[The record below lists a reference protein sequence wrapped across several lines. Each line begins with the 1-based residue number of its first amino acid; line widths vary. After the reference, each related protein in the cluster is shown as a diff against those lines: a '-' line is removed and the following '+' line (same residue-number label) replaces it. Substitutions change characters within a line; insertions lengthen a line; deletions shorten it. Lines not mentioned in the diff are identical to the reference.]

1 MSSSSGQGFT
11 GSIVNGLPNYVLADR
26 STIGM
31 GDGVTGAIQYVK
43 ILWGGSGEANLVSDS
58 AADPSAL
65 PVSLNTPEN
74 YFLTDAL
81 INGMT
86 YTNGVT
92 AFAVK
97 ILDAAGLCLG
107 SVSISLGTGFTL
119 EGVRSGLTLGVTF
132 GAITAPAA
140 GIAIKNAV
148 VGGTTQTLGITGSV
162 YVLGGTVAVSGLDLS
177 SLSFGSGLTIAGIS
191 AGVTLPVLFSGG
203 TLDGIA
209 NTVGTRIKG
218 IDGGVTLAAVLYSP
232 GGTFL
237 GSGLCGSLLI
247 SGVSGATPV
256 GVTFGTLT
264 SLTGSINILNTPTVK
279 IDSSTNTVKIAST
292 DNTVKIA
299 SSDNTVKIASSDN
312 TVKIASTDNT
322 VKIAST
328 DNTVKIQPTLTSTGT
343 AGQAGGGTTFN
354 SVLTNFNGV
363 PIGYD
368 VSGGVATFRGFPVHG
383 VSGATAI
390 PVQIVGGLS
399 GITITGL
406 SFPTSFAVSG
416 GTLAVSGGTLG
427 FVQIGSIS
435 GGTVNIGNT
444 VTVAGSVSFSN
455 TSLDVNVS
463 NTDDA
468 NAIAVAPVSG
478 WKDSSNTSL
487 KSHLEGLTVAVSG
500 LNFSGGLSIVGA
512 TAIPV
517 GITVGTGASAYAL
530 GGLGV
535 TFASVTISGTPQ
547 VSLSAASSIAV
558 DGSSSSRTTAP
569 VGVTLI
575 GGLPL
580 GITAVGIS
588 GTTSSTVLGVGLYG
602 KGPSGFVPIG
612 MTGDALNVTIVGGL
626 SGITITGFAFPT
638 SFAVSG
644 GTLAVSG
651 GTLGFV
657 QIGSISGGTVNIGNT
672 VTVGGTVSASI
683 SNTRVPV
690 FLADSS
696 GTAISTIDAVPVFG
710 YAGATAI
717 SVVLS
722 DQFGTPLAFGA
733 SGPSGTIIGVPVVGI
748 SGATAIGVTIGG
760 PIGLRGITPGMTS
773 GVTAIGVLFTN
784 NWGVPLGLSGAT
796 VVGMPVFGV
805 SGATAIDVRIVAG
818 TFGVTLN
825 ATINTSVTFGATLGI
840 RITEGVTT
848 GATSGITAIGVVF
861 ANNFGVPLG
870 LSGATVV
877 GMPVFGLPGATA
889 IGVTFSHVSTRPVLG
904 SSGIG
909 GLSGGGTTFN
919 TVLTTVAGVP
929 IGYDLTGGAA
939 IFRGF
944 PVHGV
949 SGATAIP
956 IEVTGAGLKFF
967 DGISYNNDSDAFI
980 GIWNTV
986 KITGDSTL
994 RIGVTFEGPVKLEA
1008 QFSTGGEAFVRVGT
1022 TGSVLVGVTGT
1033 VALQTLANGITRG
1046 ATGVAVLFTN
1056 NFGVPLGLS
1065 GATVVGMP
1073 VFGLPGATAI
1083 GVTFGAITF
1092 GAAGMGVTFGG
1103 ITFSTTRT
1111 VIVGT
1116 SFAGGGGN
1124 LGLPVFGVAG
1134 ATAVQVSVVGGTVSG
1149 IFTTEPGG
1157 ITVTAVPTGIP
1168 VFGVSG
1174 ATAMGVTF
1182 AGSVRVTGGVSLLGT
1197 AGVTFGAITGSV
1209 SIVGTPSVSIPS
1221 AVSVQ
1226 NTSGGSLKVE
1236 PSSAYSSNR
1245 IVSGSTTDTGFIVVQ
1260 KPGVKFARGLTLST
1274 DFINVTVVGGITAV
1288 SINTSPVCVTKNYTG
1303 EIQGVINGEISVP
1316 LKHGLYVQMT
1326 KWDLL
1331 SHVYVGYTAASLS
1344 EFDRHAQV
1352 LYREY
1357 QVAPIWGN
1365 AMEQFRQFAGKGG
1378 NSAAFANDTMADGS
1392 DLSAN
1397 TETHPVQKQF
1407 VGVIEKPTRIFIPC
1421 RDAGEVYIKVVG
1433 DYSNHTIGSGFW
1445 NFEGG
1450 TAQWSA
1456 HTLYERGFYA
1466 SDMSAINAF
1475 IGGDTDGGNPALNTD
1490 GSLVEGLPGIVVA
1503 QPGSGIAIQK
1513 ILDSYQNN
1521 PFIRIWGH

>member
-58 AADPSAL
+58 ASDPSAL

-107 SVSISLGTGFTL
+107 SVSISLGAGFTL
-119 EGVRSGLTLGVTF
+119 EAVRSGLTLGVTF

-148 VGGTTQTLGITGSV
+148 VGGATQALGITGSV

-177 SLSFGSGLTIAGIS
+177 SLSFSSGLTIAGIS

-203 TLDGIA
+203 TLDGIS

-218 IDGGVTLAAVLYSP
+218 IDGGVTFAAVLYSP

-237 GSGLCGSLLI
+237 GSGLCGSLLV
-247 SGVSGATPV
+247 SGVTGAIPV

-279 IDSSTNTVKIAST
+279 IDSTDNTVKIAST

-299 SSDNTVKIASSDN
+299 SSDNTVKIASTDN
-312 TVKIASTDNT
+312 TVKIASSDNT

-406 SFPTSFAVSG
+406 AFPSSFAVSG

-487 KSHLEGLTVAVSG
+487 KSHLDGLTVAVSG

-517 GITVGTGASAYAL
+517 GITVGSGASAYAL

-535 TFASVTISGTPQ
+535 TFASITISGTPQ
-547 VSLSAASSIAV
+547 VSLSAASSIEV
-558 DGSSSSRTTAP
+558 EGSSNSRFTAP
-569 VGVTLI
+569 VGVTLNA
-575 GGLPL
+575 LPL

-588 GTTSSTVLGVGLYG
+588 GATSSTVLGVGLYG
-602 KGPSGFVPIG
+602 RGISGFVPIG
-612 MTGDALNVTIVGGL
+612 ASGNALNVTVVGGL
-626 SGITITGFAFPT
+626 SGITITGFAFPS

-672 VTVGGTVSASI
+672 VNVGGSVTASI

-696 GTAISTIDAVPVFG
+696 GTAISSIDAVPVFG
-710 YAGATAI
+710 YAGATALR
-717 SVVLS
+717 VVLS
-722 DQFGTPLAFGA
+722 DQLGTPLAFGA
-733 SGPSGTIIGVPVVGI
+733 SGASGTIIGVPVVGI
-748 SGATAIGVTIGG
+748 SGATAVGVTIGG
-760 PIGLRGITPGMTS
+760 PIGLRGISFGMTS
-773 GVTAIGVLFTN
+773 GVTSIGVLFTN
-784 NWGVPLGLSGAT
+784 NFGVPLGLSGAT
-796 VVGMPVFGV
+796 VVGMPVFGI

-825 ATINTSVTFGATLGI
+825 ATINTSVTFGATLGV
-840 RITEGVTT
+840 RITEGFST
-848 GATSGITAIGVVF
+848 GATSGVTGIGVLFV
-861 ANNFGVPLG
+861 NNFGVPLG

-877 GMPVFGLPGATA
+877 GLPVFGVSGATA
-889 IGVTFSHVSTRPVLG
+889 IGVTFSGVSIRPVLG

-929 IGYDLTGGAA
+929 IGYELTGGAA
-939 IFRGF
+939 IFRGL

-956 IEVTGAGLKFF
+956 VEVTGAGLKFF
-967 DGISYNNDSDAFI
+967 DGITYNNDGEAFI

-986 KITGDSTL
+986 KITGDSSL
-994 RIGVTFEGPVKLEA
+994 RIGVTFEGTVRLEA
-1008 QFSTGGEAFVRVGT
+1008 QFSTGGQAFVRVGT
-1022 TGSVLVGVTGT
+1022 TDGVFVGVTGT

-1046 ATGVAVLFTN
+1046 ATGVAVLFAN

-1065 GATVVGMP
+1065 GATVVGLP
-1073 VFGLPGATAI
+1073 VFGVSGATAI

-1182 AGSVRVTGGVSLLGT
+1182 AGRVTVTGGVYLLGT
-1197 AGVTFGAITGSV
+1197 AGITFGGITGSV

-1236 PSSAYSSNR
+1236 PSSAYSSNK
-1245 IVSGSTTDTGFIVVQ
+1245 IVSGSTADTGFIVVQ

-1303 EIQGVINGEISVP
+1303 EIDGVINGEISVP

-1365 AMEQFRQFAGKGG
+1365 AMEQFRQFAGNSG
-1378 NSAAFANDTMADGS
+1378 NSSAFANNTMADGS

-1397 TETHPVQKQF
+1397 VETHPVQKQF

-1421 RDAGEVYIKVVG
+1421 RNAGEVYIKVVG
-1433 DYSNHTIGSGFW
+1433 DYTNHTIGSGFW

-1450 TAQWSA
+1450 TAEWSA

>member
-1 MSSSSGQGFT
+1 MGAIMSSSSGQGFT

-31 GDGVTGAIQYVK
+31 GDGMTGAIQYVK

-58 AADPSAL
+58 ASDPSAL

-140 GIAIKNAV
+140 GIAIKNATI
-148 VGGTTQTLGITGSV
+148 GGVTQALGITGSV

-218 IDGGVTLAAVLYSP
+218 IDSGVTLAAVLFSP

-256 GVTFGTLT
+256 GVTFANISISGTP
-264 SLTGSINILNTPTVK
+264 SVSISGTPSVNATISGTPSVS
-279 IDSSTNTVKIAST
+279 ISGTPSVNATISGTPSVSISGTPSVNATISGTPGVTIRPAS
-292 DNTVKIA
+292 A
-299 SSDNTVKIASSDN
+299 
-312 TVKIASTDNT
+312 
-322 VKIAST
+322 
-328 DNTVKIQPTLTSTGT
+328 STGT

-406 SFPTSFAVSG
+406 SFPSSFAVSG

-444 VTVAGSVSFSN
+444 VTVGGSVSVSN
-455 TSLDVNVS
+455 ASLNVNVS
-463 NTDDA
+463 NSADT
-468 NAIAVAPVSG
+468 NAIPIKSIAD
-478 WKDSSNTSL
+478 WKDSSGNKLIDHL
-487 KSHLEGLTVAVSG
+487 KGLTVSVSG
-500 LNFSGGLSIVGA
+500 LNFSGGVTLNG
-512 TAIPV
+512 V
-517 GITVGTGASAYAL
+517 GITASGLSFGGTAL
-530 GGLGV
+530 AGFGV
-535 TFASVTISGTPQ
+535 TFGSVSLATGTQ
-547 VSLSAASSIAV
+547 ITLSAASEMEIKGGATSR
-558 DGSSSSRTTAP
+558 SSAP

-575 GGLPL
+575 GGLPF

-588 GTTSSTVLGVGLYG
+588 GATSSTVLGVGLYG

-626 SGITITGFAFPT
+626 SGITITGFAFPS

-672 VTVGGTVSASI
+672 VTVGGSVTASI

-690 FLADSS
+690 FLSDSS
-696 GTAISTIDAVPVFG
+696 GTAISTANAVPVIG
-710 YAGATAI
+710 HAGATAVR
-717 SVVLS
+717 VVLS
-722 DQFGTPLAFGA
+722 DQFGTPIGLSGSTAIGMPVFGI
-733 SGPSGTIIGVPVVGI
+733 P
-748 SGATAIGVTIGG
+748 GATALGVTIAG
-760 PIGLRGITPGMTS
+760 PISLQGITTGALS
-773 GVTAIGVLFTN
+773 GVTSIGVVFAN
-784 NWGVPLGLSGAT
+784 NWGTPLGLSGAT

-825 ATINTSVTFGATLGI
+825 ATINNTVTIGSTLGI

-877 GMPVFGLPGATA
+877 GLPVFGVSGATA
-889 IGVTFSHVSTRPVLG
+889 IGVTFSGVSIRPVLG

-949 SGATAIP
+949 SGATAIDVR
-956 IEVTGAGLKFF
+956 IMGAGASFM
-967 DGISYNNDSDAFI
+967 DGISYNNDGDAFI
-980 GIWNTV
+980 GIWNQITV
-986 KITGDSTL
+986 TGTSESK
-994 RIGVTFEGPVKLEA
+994 IGVTFAGSVRLEA
-1008 QFSTGGEAFVRVGT
+1008 QFATGGEAYMRVGT
-1022 TGSVLVGVTGT
+1022 TGGVFVGVTGT

-1046 ATGVAVLFTN
+1046 ATGIAVLFAN

-1065 GATVVGMP
+1065 GATVVGLP
-1073 VFGLPGATAI
+1073 VFGFGLGATAI

-1111 VIVGT
+1111 IIVGT
-1116 SFAGGGGN
+1116 SFAGGGSN
-1124 LGLPVFGVAG
+1124 LGIPVFGVVG
-1134 ATAVQVSVVGGTVSG
+1134 STAVQVSVVGGTVSG

-1157 ITVTAVPTGIP
+1157 ITVTVVPAGIP

-1209 SIVGTPSVSIPS
+1209 NILGTPSVSIS
-1221 AVSVQ
+1221 GAVSVQ

-1236 PSSAYSSNR
+1236 PSSAFSSNK
-1245 IVSGSTTDTGFIVVQ
+1245 IVSGSTADTGFIVVQ
-1260 KPGVKFARGLTLST
+1260 KPGVKFARGLTLNA
-1274 DFINVTVVGGITAV
+1274 DFITVTVPTPGNTAV

-1303 EIQGVINGEISVP
+1303 EIDGVINGEISVP

-1378 NSAAFANDTMADGS
+1378 NSAAFANNTMADGS
-1392 DLSAN
+1392 NLSAN
-1397 TETHPVQKQF
+1397 AETHPVQKQF

-1421 RDAGEVYIKVVG
+1421 RNAGEVYIKVVG
-1433 DYSNHTIGSGFW
+1433 DYTNHTIGSGFW
-1445 NFEGG
+1445 NFEGA
-1450 TAQWSA
+1450 TAEWSA

-1466 SDMSAINAF
+1466 SNMSGINNYIA
-1475 IGGDTDGGNPALNTD
+1475 GDASGGNPDLDANGNVTGVFAVQGTTND
-1490 GSLVEGLPGIVVA
+1490 S
-1503 QPGSGIAIQK
+1503 IAIQK

>member
-1 MSSSSGQGFT
+1 M
-11 GSIVNGLPNYVLADR
+11 
-26 STIGM
+26 
-31 GDGVTGAIQYVK
+31 
-43 ILWGGSGEANLVSDS
+43 
-58 AADPSAL
+58 
-65 PVSLNTPEN
+65 
-74 YFLTDAL
+74 
-81 INGMT
+81 
-86 YTNGVT
+86 
-92 AFAVK
+92 
-97 ILDAAGLCLG
+97 
-107 SVSISLGTGFTL
+107 
-119 EGVRSGLTLGVTF
+119 
-132 GAITAPAA
+132 
-140 GIAIKNAV
+140 
-148 VGGTTQTLGITGSV
+148 
-162 YVLGGTVAVSGLDLS
+162 
-177 SLSFGSGLTIAGIS
+177 
-191 AGVTLPVLFSGG
+191 
-203 TLDGIA
+203 
-209 NTVGTRIKG
+209 
-218 IDGGVTLAAVLYSP
+218 
-232 GGTFL
+232 
-237 GSGLCGSLLI
+237 
-247 SGVSGATPV
+247 
-256 GVTFGTLT
+256 
-264 SLTGSINILNTPTVK
+264 
-279 IDSSTNTVKIAST
+279 
-292 DNTVKIA
+292 
-299 SSDNTVKIASSDN
+299 
-312 TVKIASTDNT
+312 
-322 VKIAST
+322 
-328 DNTVKIQPTLTSTGT
+328 TSTGT

-354 SVLTNFNGV
+354 SVLTNLNGV

-399 GITITGL
+399 GITITGFA
-406 SFPTSFAVSG
+406 FPSSFAVSG
-416 GTLAVSGGTLG
+416 GITVSGGTLG
-427 FVQIGSIS
+427 FVEIGSIS

-444 VTVAGSVSFSN
+444 VTVGGSVSVSN
-455 TSLDVNVS
+455 ASLNVNVS

-468 NAIAVAPVSG
+468 NAIAVAPLSG

-487 KSHLEGLTVAVSG
+487 KSHLEGLSVAVSG

-558 DGSSSSRTTAP
+558 DGSSSSRSTAP

-575 GGLPL
+575 GSLPF

-588 GTTSSTVLGVGLYG
+588 GATSSTVLGVGLYG

-626 SGITITGFAFPT
+626 SGITITGFAFPS

-644 GTLAVSG
+644 GITVSG

-657 QIGSISGGTVNIGNT
+657 EIGSISGGTVNIGNT
-672 VTVGGTVSASI
+672 VAVTGSVTASI

-696 GTAISTIDAVPVFG
+696 GTAISSINAVPVFG
-710 YAGATAI
+710 YAGATALR
-717 SVVLS
+717 VVLS

-733 SGPSGTIIGVPVVGI
+733 SGASGTIIGVPVVGI
-748 SGATAIGVTIGG
+748 SGATAIGVTIEG
-760 PIGLRGITPGMTS
+760 PIGLRGISFGMTS
-773 GVTAIGVLFTN
+773 GVTSIGVLFTDN
-784 NWGVPLGLSGAT
+784 FGVPLGLSGAT

-805 SGATAIDVRIVAG
+805 SGTAIDVRIVGG

-825 ATINTSVTFGATLGI
+825 ATINTSVTFGATLGV
-840 RITEGVTT
+840 RITEGFAN
-848 GATSGITAIGVVF
+848 GATSGVTGIGVLFV
-861 ANNFGVPLG
+861 NNFGDPLG

-877 GMPVFGLPGATA
+877 GLPVFGVSGATE
-889 IGVTFSHVSTRPVLG
+889 IGVTFSGVSIRPVLG

-929 IGYDLTGGAA
+929 IGYHLTGGVAT
-939 IFRGF
+939 FQGF
-944 PVHGV
+944 PVYGV

-956 IEVTGAGLKFF
+956 VEITGGAGKFF
-967 DGISYNNDSDAFI
+967 DGISYDDDDEAFI

-986 KITGDSTL
+986 KITGDSAL

-1008 QFSTGGEAFVRVGT
+1008 QFSTGGEAYMRVGT

-1033 VALQTLANGITRG
+1033 VALQTLENGITRG
-1046 ATGVAVLFTN
+1046 ATGVAVLFAN

-1124 LGLPVFGVAG
+1124 LGIPVFGVVG
-1134 ATAVQVSVVGGTVSG
+1134 STAVQVSVVGGTVSG

-1174 ATAMGVTF
+1174 ATAMGITF
-1182 AGSVRVTGGVSLLGT
+1182 AGSVSVTGGVYLNAT
-1197 AGVTFGAITGSV
+1197 AGVTFGGITGSV
-1209 SIVGTPSVSIPS
+1209 SILGTPSVSISS
-1221 AVSVQ
+1221 AVGVQ
-1226 NTSGGSLKVE
+1226 NASGTVLEVE
-1236 PSSAYSSNR
+1236 PSTAYSSNK
-1245 IVSGSTTDTGFIVVQ
+1245 IVSGSTADTGFIVVQ
-1260 KPGVKFARGLTLST
+1260 KPGVKFARGLTLNA
-1274 DFINVTVVGGITAV
+1274 DFITVTVPTPGNTAV

-1303 EIQGVINGEISVP
+1303 EIDGVINGEISVP

-1378 NSAAFANDTMADGS
+1378 NSAAFANNTMADGS
-1392 DLSAN
+1392 DLSLN
-1397 TETHPVQKQF
+1397 VETHPVQKQF

-1421 RDAGEVYIKVVG
+1421 RNAGEVYIKVVG
-1433 DYSNHTIGSGFW
+1433 DYTNHTIGSGFW

-1450 TAQWSA
+1450 TAEWSA
-1456 HTLYERGFYA
+1456 TTLYERGFYA
-1466 SDMSAINAF
+1466 SNMSGINNF
-1475 IGGDTDGGNPALNTD
+1475 IAGDASGGNPDLDVD
-1490 GSLVEGLPGIVVA
+1490 GDVTGVFAVQQTTNDS
-1503 QPGSGIAIQK
+1503 IAIQK